1 VIDGEDLVHE
11 QHYYQILSVHS
22 GEQTLTEDEILF
34 GVFLDQHPLFTEY
47 WMYVLEKKENILK
60 QLQPHHVGYAD
71 LKQDIQRIKNKL
83 AQSKKSVFPAK

>member
-1 VIDGEDLVHE
+1 MIDGEDLVHE

-47 WMYVLEKKENILK
+47 GCMFLKRKK
-60 QLQPHHVGYAD
+60 D
-71 LKQDIQRIKNKL
+71 
-83 AQSKKSVFPAK
+83 

>member
-1 VIDGEDLVHE
+1 
-11 QHYYQILSVHS
+11 
-22 GEQTLTEDEILF
+22 
-34 GVFLDQHPLFTEY
+34 
-47 WMYVLEKKENILK
+47 MYVLEKKENILK